1 MPEAPFALAVAA
13 GMLAAVNPCG
23 FALLPAYLSLLI
35 LDPGDTGSSAALGRA
50 LRMTAAMTAGFVA
63 VFGLFAVVAVPL
75 ALSLERF
82 LPWAT
87 VVIGIVLVA
96 IGVRLLTGG
105 ELRLPIPALG
115 GAGLDGSVRS
125 MAGYGVVYAVASLSC
140 TIAPFLAIVT
150 STTRAGSVAGGILV
164 MVGYALGMGLV
175 IGVVAVAVA
184 LAKEGLLTGT
194 RRILPQINR
203 VSGALLVVAGG
214 YVAYY
219 GWWELRILAGSD
231 STDPIVDAAAAIQG
245 TLASWV
251 ARAGAWWALA
261 GLAAMTVLGWWV
273 ARGAYSRA
281 RDQV

>member
-87 VVIGIVLVA
+87 VVIGIVLVT

-184 LAKEGLLTGT
+184 LAEEGLLNGT
-194 RRILPQINR
+194 RRILPHVNR

-219 GWWELRILAGSD
+219 GWWELRILAGD
-231 STDPIVDAAAAIQG
+231 DPADPIVDAAAAIQG

-261 GLAAMTVLGWWV
+261 GLVALTVLGWWV